1 MNFFHS
7 WKRKT
12 EAYKAGVVHATL
24 DPEGPGVVRMHLI
37 PPKPLIFKDPPSLLI
52 LNGSYFL
59 PVGPSWSAIL
69 RELFKVL
76 NDVCADK
83 LTLTNEE
90 IAEVER
96 QVGQNVGKL
105 YPGVTRDRIIN
116 DMREIL
122 TIAVNV
128 ATGQPVPKGLS
139 QGMDLNA
146 MRSFMTAP
154 HRMDLIVA
162 PMSVGSVRECPLECA
177 CCYASAGSVMDVA
190 APLSTQ
196 TWKKIID
203 KCKAAGI
210 PMLTFTGGEPLSRSD
225 LPELVDYA
233 KWFVTRVNTS
243 GILLT
248 PEMAKALRQASLDG
262 IQITLYSEN
271 SAIHDA
277 LTGRA
282 KSWDG
287 SVKGIRN
294 ALASDLSVS
303 INTPLMELNR
313 HYEKTLR
320 FLHSEGVQYVN
331 CSSLI
336 PAGGA
341 KDQIKT
347 GNALTKEQ
355 LSNILSDAVALCREL
370 KMELSYT
377 SPGWLSSEELIKIGI
392 LTAPLC
398 GACLSN
404 MAVSPSGKVVPCQS
418 WLSGETLGD
427 MIEDRWESVWQNPLC
442 VKIRKEM
449 AAKPNCG
456 LKEMKI

>member
-1 MNFFHS
+1 MNFLHS

-37 PPKPLIFKDPPSLLI
+37 PPKPIRFKDPPSLLI

-59 PVGPSWSAIL
+59 PVGSSWAAIL
-69 RELFKVL
+69 REFFKVL
-76 NDVCADK
+76 NDVCVDK
-83 LTLTNEE
+83 FSLTDEE

-96 QVGQNVGKL
+96 RVSQRVRKL
-105 YPGVTRDRIIN
+105 YPGVPQKRIIS

-128 ATGQPVPKGLS
+128 ATGQPVPQVLN
-139 QGMDLNA
+139 QGMDLDA
-146 MRSFMTAP
+146 LRPIMTAP

-162 PMSVGSVRECPLECA
+162 PMSIDGVRECPLECA
-177 CCYASAGSVMDVA
+177 CCYASSASAMDIVE
-190 APLSTQ
+190 PLSTEA
-196 TWKKIID
+196 WKKIID
-203 KCKAAGI
+203 KCKVAGI

-248 PEMAKALRQASLDG
+248 LELAKALRQASLDG
-262 IQITLYSEN
+262 IQFTLYSED
-271 SAIHDA
+271 STIHDT
-277 LTGRA
+277 LTGRNGSWE
-282 KSWDG
+282 KS
-287 SVKGIRN
+287 VNGIRN
-294 ALASDLSVS
+294 AMEANLSVS
-303 INTPLMELNR
+303 VNTPLMGLNR
-313 HYEKTLR
+313 HYERTLR

-341 KDQIKT
+341 KDQILT

-355 LSNILSDAVALCREL
+355 LSNILSGAVSLCREL

-377 SPGWLSSEELIKIGI
+377 SPGWLSSEEIVKIGI
-392 LTAPLC
+392 SSAPLC

-418 WLSGETLGD
+418 WLSGEFLGD
-427 MIEDRWESVWQNPLC
+427 MIEDRWENIWQNQLC
-442 VKIRKEM
+442 VKIRNEI
-449 AAKPNCG
+449 AAKAKCG
-456 LKEMKI
+456 IKEMKI